1 MTKHIMPEIKN
12 ILYALLERQ
21 RISKEIDEFFRL
33 HSKFWKMFEKHL
45 LSYKVGECPFFNNSE
60 FKYFK
65 GQGPI
70 SLKTVYAHA
79 PGANSPCD
87 TIRFTYY
94 VYMVDEDGV
103 DIGTTVVMDV
113 PEYLVLLDN
122 QDELDVS
129 FKEWILE
136 EEKKWTEIR
145 IGRIKSQ
152 IKELDIEYNKL
163 TNLLI
168 NGYVFES

>member
-1 MTKHIMPEIKN
+1 MIIMPKY

-33 HSKFWKMFEKHL
+33 HSKFWKMFERHL

-79 PGANSPCD
+79 PGANSPND

-94 VYMVDEDGV
+94 VYMVDDDGA
-103 DIGTTVVMDV
+103 DTGTIVVMDV

-122 QDELDVS
+122 QDELEIS
-129 FKEWILE
+129 FKEWIFE
-136 EEKKWTEIR
+136 EEKKWAEIR
-145 IGRIKSQ
+145 IKRIKSQ
-152 IKELDIEYNKL
+152 IEKLGIEYNKL
-163 TNLLI
+163 MNVMLSR
-168 NGYVFES
+168 YRFES